1 MCRLVRLN
9 IFLCN
14 HLISPFDS
22 GNPLGTRYVPCKSA
36 SDGFLSSR
44 NMDKRSSSSR
54 LRGSQYWQASGSQ
67 AQDFTVYSFFSHSVT
82 PTPAYAFPA
91 QKSRQRVYSEPHFS
105 DASLDLV
112 SSAPSLEHPTELVS
126 DDDEDETLMN
136 VGQWQSVLTP
146 RGEEETSLE
155 QPPTNMILDRFAA
168 SSPTP
173 LSEYAGDETPQPYG
187 RVSSSRY
194 HSLPAYPPENASTTY
209 APPVS
214 FYQQQV
220 IGAWERERESD
231 REDDRR
237 RPSRAR
243 GFDPDG
249 ESVWG
254 FVDPDGAPSD
264 VEEPDSPDKMTERF
278 LFPER

>member
-1 MCRLVRLN
+1 
-9 IFLCN
+9 
-14 HLISPFDS
+14 
-22 GNPLGTRYVPCKSA
+22 
-36 SDGFLSSR
+36 
-44 NMDKRSSSSR
+44 
-54 LRGSQYWQASGSQ
+54 
-67 AQDFTVYSFFSHSVT
+67 
-82 PTPAYAFPA
+82 
-91 QKSRQRVYSEPHFS
+91 
-105 DASLDLV
+105 
-112 SSAPSLEHPTELVS
+112 
-126 DDDEDETLMN
+126 MN

-146 RGEEETSLE
+146 RVEEENPLE
-155 QPPTNMILDRFAA
+155 QPPTTMILDRFAA
-168 SSPTP
+168 SSPIP

-187 RVSSSRY
+187 RISSTRY
-194 HSLPAYPPENASTTY
+194 HSLSAYPPENGSTSY

-231 REDDRR
+231 REDGRR

-243 GFDPDG
+243 GFNPDG

-264 VEEPDSPDKMTERF
+264 VEEPGSPDKMTERF